1 MPEHYKFYKPSVN
14 DMNIASIAWG
24 FSLGVCIFTGAK
36 GARQT
41 VKSWK
46 RGMRTNIYLILLWT
60 EWCSSTIMSAITWSY
75 LREYIKP
82 SFAVFFVIGMASHW
96 STVVAFSLTCCDS
109 LPLGRSDSNP
119 TTDHHQPNL
128 DSNGSP
134 AKCVEAQAR
143 CLPDSSVHQHQRLLR
158 LDTCPITDQPKVEG
172 CQQCLGSS

>member
-134 AKCVEAQAR
+134 AKCVEAQAW
-143 CLPDSSVHQHQRLLR
+143 CLPDSSVHQYQRLLR